1 MTQPVTML
9 RAVTPSIFLVPG
21 RAGKGMLRSGVVD
34 TLVDDIVRGVG
45 YGVLK
50 LVTLGTY
57 RSSDNGLFL
66 EGCVGLLLLDTGFFV
81 LQKFVG

>member
-1 MTQPVTML
+1 MTMM

-21 RAGKGMLRSGVVD
+21 RAGKGMLRSGVVED
-34 TLVDDIVRGVG
+34 VVRGVG

-57 RSSDNGLFL
+57 RSGANGLFL
-66 EGCVGLLLLDTGFFV
+66 EGLFGLLLLATLFFV
-81 LQKFVG
+81 LQKFVA